1 VADDRKFL
9 LEVPVDAAQI
19 ADLKPDHAVKV
30 VAYNK
35 KGIVAERLV
44 KLGSKGKA
52 TASFGFAEVTG
63 LAPGRPRPRNRHG
76 SRSQKPRGSMRLTVP
91 TTAAFPQTCAYQI
104 QLNV

>member
-19 ADLKPDHAVKV
+19 AELKPDHAVKV

-35 KGIVAERLV
+35 KGIVAERVV

-52 TASFGFAEVTG
+52 TASFGFAES
-63 LAPGRPRPRNRHG
+63 PGSLQVALGPE
-76 SRSQKPRGSMRLTVP
+76 TA
-91 TTAAFPQTCAYQI
+91 TAADLKNPQNRSARR
-104 QLNV
+104 